1 MLNALQM
8 TTMVL
13 RLLTRDMRVTF
24 DVDSGETNEIEV
36 GPYEVKEVET
46 EMIIIGNMAIAL
58 ENERWTEPAVV
69 CSIFG
74 DNPGAIAISAVEQI

>member
-36 GPYEVKEVET
+36 GSYEVEEVET

-69 CSIFG
+69 VAFSG
-74 DNPGAIAISAVEQI
+74 TTRALLLLLP

>member
-1 MLNALQM
+1 
-8 TTMVL
+8 MVL

-36 GPYEVKEVET
+36 GSYEVEEVET

-58 ENERWTEPAVV
+58 ENERWTEPAVIV
-69 CSIFG
+69 AFLG
-74 DNPGAIAISAVEQI
+74 TTRALLLFPP